1 MALAAY
7 PRTQPVRDDELAQRA
22 IAAQAHAQVLGAAL
36 VTPLHLLRVATRDG
50 GASLDRALAT
60 VGIGRPELM
69 HAIEAI
75 ADTDEA
81 PGSSARYVV
90 VVRGNDFLDSSNAY
104 DTLNEAKRAR
114 AALRERA
121 FGIPL
126 GMRDRADPTPFWL
139 RIPERIAEAT
149 DITIRDL
156 EGG

>member
-1 MALAAY
+1 M
-7 PRTQPVRDDELAQRA
+7 
-22 IAAQAHAQVLGAAL
+22 HGAAL
-36 VTPLHLLRVATRDG
+36 VRPLHLLRIATREG
-50 GASLDRALAT
+50 GATLDRALAT
-60 VGIGRPELM
+60 VGINGAELM
-69 HAIEAI
+69 HAIETI
-75 ADTDEA
+75 ADTDEV
-81 PGSSARYVV
+81 PGPSARYVV
-90 VVRGNDFLDSSNAY
+90 VVRGNDFLDSSNSY

-156 EGG
+156 AGG